1 MTCLLEM
8 VKMLFDG
15 LCEHFAY
22 KNIYARNMKATI
34 AYYLIYYNFY
44 DL

>member
-15 LCEHFAY
+15 LCEHFTY
-22 KNIYARNMKATI
+22 KKYICEEYEGNNR
-34 AYYLIYYNFY
+34 L
-44 DL
+44 LPRLS

>member
-15 LCEHFAY
+15 LCEHSTY
-22 KNIYARNMKATI
+22 NIY
-34 AYYLIYYNFY
+34 IYMRGI
-44 DL
+44 

>member
-8 VKMLFDG
+8 VKIYLTG
-15 LCEHFAY
+15 CVSISHT

>member
-1 MTCLLEM
+1 MNCLVEM

-22 KNIYARNMKATI
+22 IY
-34 AYYLIYYNFY
+34 IYIRGI
-44 DL
+44 

>member
-8 VKMLFDG
+8 VKG
-15 LCEHFAY
+15 CVSISHT